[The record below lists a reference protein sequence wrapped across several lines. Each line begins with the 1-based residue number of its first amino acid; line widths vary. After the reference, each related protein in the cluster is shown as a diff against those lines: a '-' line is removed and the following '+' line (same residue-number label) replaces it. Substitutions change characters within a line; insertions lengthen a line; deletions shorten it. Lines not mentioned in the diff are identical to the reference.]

1 MASVRQIRLFGGST
15 PIRTFRIDY
24 ARAIEV
30 ATSMVT
36 GSTQT
41 FVFEG
46 DLGKLEYFVH
56 ELGHA
61 MSLGIPIKPRFDR
74 EVDHHA
80 AMSDSNEALVLA
92 AESPLFRWLGHPIP
106 KDEIY
111 DVLQIQSVDT
121 RLFDEQVRSFAA
133 LRLAHRLLTW
143 LRASK
148 IVS

>member
-1 MASVRQIRLFGGST
+1 MATARQIRLFGGST

-24 ARAIEV
+24 ERANEI
-30 ATSMVT
+30 ATAMIT

-46 DLGKLEYFVH
+46 ELGKLEYFVH

-61 MSLGIPIKPRFDR
+61 MSLGIQIKPRFDR
-74 EVDHHA
+74 DVDHHV

-121 RLFDEQVRSFAA
+121 RLFDEHASSFTA

-143 LRASK
+143 LRCSK